1 VSITSSSLAR
11 RGSAAAIV
19 LAALLAPD
27 AAAAQGWN
35 YPSFQLP
42 AITRREL
49 NFGVAEGGDPPGG
62 ASVVFQFR
70 NAPGRVQVGVD
81 IGLVDRPGVDGA
93 SAVVGVG
100 LARSITAARD
110 PIALL
115 PTVGA
120 YATIGDPANLF
131 RVPVGISIGGRLP
144 LEGSLLLTPYL
155 HPRVSLDVCSECGGD
170 ARRIGDADDDFD
182 INADVELGLDLTF
195 TPALSVRLA
204 AVLGTDSF
212 VLGDG
217 DAFGVSLAYRPAF
230 ARRSSA
236 HQAASPADSW

>member
-1 VSITSSSLAR
+1 MSSPSSVAS
-11 RGSAAAIV
+11 RGAAAAII

-27 AAAAQGWN
+27 MASGQAWS

-42 AITRREL
+42 VTTRREL
-49 NFGVAEGGDPPGG
+49 NFGVAEGGDAPGA

-70 NAPGRVQVGVD
+70 NTPGRVLVSVD
-81 IGLVDRPGVDGA
+81 LGLLDRPGVDGA
-93 SAVVGVG
+93 SAIVGVG

-120 YATIGDPANLF
+120 YAAIGDPANVF
-131 RVPVGISIGGRLP
+131 RVPVGISVGGRVP

-155 HPRVSLDVCSECGGD
+155 HPRVSLDVCGDCGGGNLRF
-170 ARRIGDADDDFD
+170 ANEDDDFD
-182 INADVELGLDLTF
+182 VNADVELGLDLAF

-204 AVLGTDSF
+204 AVLGSDSF
-212 VLGDG
+212 VIGDG

-230 ARRSSA
+230 ARRASA
-236 HQAASPADSW
+236 HGAAKRAGSW

>member
-1 VSITSSSLAR
+1 MSGPSSVAR
-11 RGSAAAIV
+11 RGAAAIV

-27 AAAAQGWN
+27 VVSGQGWS

-42 AITRREL
+42 VTARREL
-49 NFGVAEGGDPPGG
+49 NFGVAEGGDAPGA

-70 NAPGRVQVGVD
+70 NTPGRVLVSMD
-81 IGLVDRPGVDGA
+81 LGLLDRPGVGGA
-93 SAVVGVG
+93 SAIVGVG
-100 LARSITAARD
+100 LARSISAARD
-110 PIALL
+110 PLALL

-120 YATIGDPANLF
+120 YAAIGDPANVF
-131 RVPVGISIGGRLP
+131 RVPVGISVGGRVP

-155 HPRVSLDVCSECGGD
+155 HPRVSLDVCGDCRGGNIPFG
-170 ARRIGDADDDFD
+170 AEDDDFEL
-182 INADVELGLDLTF
+182 NADVELGLDLAF

-204 AVLGTDSF
+204 AVLGSDSF

-230 ARRSSA
+230 ARRASA
-236 HQAASPADSW
+236 PGAAQRAGSW

>member
-1 VSITSSSLAR
+1 MSGRASVAR
-11 RGSAAAIV
+11 RGAPAAIV

-27 AAAAQGWN
+27 AALAQGWN

-42 AITRREL
+42 VTTRREL
-49 NFGVAEGGDPPGG
+49 NIGVAEGGDAPGG

-70 NAPGRVQVGVD
+70 NTPGRVLVSLD
-81 IGLVDRPGVDGA
+81 LGLLDRPAVDGA
-93 SAVVGVG
+93 SALVGVG
-100 LARSITAARD
+100 LARSITARRD

-120 YATIGDPANLF
+120 YATIGDPAHVF

-155 HPRVSLDVCSECGGD
+155 HPRVSLDVCSDCGAGD
-170 ARRIGDADDDFD
+170 GRIGDDDFD
-182 INADVELGLDLTF
+182 ISADVELGLDLTF

-230 ARRSSA
+230 ARRASA
-236 HQAASPADSW
+236 HEAAKRAGSW

>member
-1 VSITSSSLAR
+1 MKRRSSSH
-11 RGSAAAIV
+11 GPWTAAA
-19 LAALLAPD
+19 AATLLALFSAD
-27 AAAAQGWN
+27 TVEAQGWN

-42 AITRREL
+42 VTTRREL
-49 NFGVAEGGDPPGG
+49 NFAVSEGGDAPGG

-70 NAPGRVQVGVD
+70 NAPGRVQVGLD
-81 IGLVDRPGVDGA
+81 IGLVDRPAVHGA

-120 YATIGDPANLF
+120 YATIGEPTNLV

-144 LEGSLLLTPYL
+144 LEGSLLLTPYV
-155 HPRVSLDVCSECGGD
+155 HPRVSLDVCAGCVVAARQSVGD
-170 ARRIGDADDDFD
+170 GDDFD
-182 INADVELGLDLTF
+182 INADVELGLDLAF
-195 TPALSVRLA
+195 TPALSIRLA

-217 DAFGVSLAYRPAF
+217 DAFGVSLAYRPSF
-230 ARRSSA
+230 ASRPTSRPT
-236 HQAASPADSW
+236 AAPAGSW